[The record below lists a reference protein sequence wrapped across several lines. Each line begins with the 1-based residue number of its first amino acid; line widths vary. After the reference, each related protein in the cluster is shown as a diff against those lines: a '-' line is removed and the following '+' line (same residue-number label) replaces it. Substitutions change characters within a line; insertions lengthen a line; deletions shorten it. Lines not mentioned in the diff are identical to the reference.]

1 MLIGT
6 LRVDLFLPAA
16 SSLKEK
22 RFALQS
28 LKTKIRNRFN
38 VSVAEVDFQD
48 KWQRAEL
55 GVACVSSDRKVIDG
69 MLNGVLELI
78 EKDERVE
85 VTDRVIEVL

>member
-1 MLIGT
+1 MLVGT
-6 LRVDLFLPAA
+6 LRVDLFLPDA

-22 RFALQS
+22 RYALQS

-55 GVACVSSDRKVIDG
+55 GAACVSSDRKVIEG

-78 EKDERVE
+78 EKDTRVE
-85 VTDRVIEVL
+85 VTDRLIEIL